1 MSWLVGDVADVAS
14 FDYTL
19 FGCAYDVAE
28 SSSSDAVGSASDT
41 CADAVDPLVVPS
53 GEVSTSGS
61 ASSVGSSSGSSDPLF
76 VPSASSSS
84 AVGSTLV
91 RFVSV
96 RVPVC
101 MSLPVSSNE
110 LAFRDYCCSHTFI
123 HSGCVLVV
131 LAA

>member
-1 MSWLVGDVADVAS
+1 MSWLVVDVTDVS
-14 FDYTL
+14 TLDYTL
-19 FGCAYDVAE
+19 FGCAGADTEVTSA
-28 SSSSDAVGSASDT
+28 DAVDSASDT
-41 CADAVDPLVVPS
+41 CADAFDPLVVPS
-53 GEVSTSGS
+53 GEVSTSTVGSTSGS
-61 ASSVGSSSGSSDPLF
+61 ADSLL
-76 VPSASSSS
+76 VPSS
-84 AVGSTLV
+84 VGSTLV

-110 LAFRDYCCSHTFI
+110 LSFRDYCCSHTFI

>member
-1 MSWLVGDVADVAS
+1 MSWLVGDIVDLS
-14 FDYTL
+14 TLDYSL
-19 FGCAYDVAE
+19 FGVAGDAGDT
-28 SSSSDAVGSASDT
+28 SSDAVDSASDA
-41 CADAVDPLVVPS
+41 C
-53 GEVSTSGS
+53 
-61 ASSVGSSSGSSDPLF
+61 SGSSDSLF
-76 VPSASSSS
+76 VPSADVSS
-84 AVGSTLV
+84 AVGSSLG

-110 LAFRDYCCSHTFI
+110 LSFRDYCCAHTFI